1 MRNFKRTY
9 LSKLKVTRDADAITS
24 LPHATL
30 GRPLLI
36 GEFDD
41 QVYEY
46 IKHLRAAGGIVNCN
60 VVAAAKG
67 FISHKKT

>member
-1 MRNFKRTY
+1 MLT
-9 LSKLKVTRDADAITS
+9 ITS
-24 LPHATL
+24 LPNATL

-46 IKHLRAAGGIVNCN
+46 IKHLHAAGGIVNSN
-60 VVAAAKG
+60 IVVAAARG